1 MLYVKIENQ
10 VRDCRGKARTHTSIY
25 CRTWR
30 TGIEAEAWDSFPVH
44 QTPVMTHAAHL
55 VTTEVPPGYDGST
68 NWFEYADA
76 VEEWRDL
83 TKVEA
88 KRRGPA
94 IAARLSG
101 RAEIFKERLD
111 RERLR
116 DPETGVD
123 YFLATLR
130 PFFVKD
136 LQSVFLYRFF
146 QMLRCNRGQTNHQCW
161 MVKYEIAPPEGYRCV
176 P

>member
-1 MLYVKIENQ
+1 ME
-10 VRDCRGKARTHTSIY
+10 DWA
-25 CRTWR
+25 
-30 TGIEAEAWDSFPVH
+30 AEEEEWDSFPAH
-44 QTPVMTHAAHL
+44 ATPTMAHAAHP

-68 NWFEYADA
+68 NWFRYADA
-76 VEEWRDL
+76 VEEWCDL

-101 RAEIFKERLD
+101 RAEIYKERLD

-116 DPETGVD
+116 DPETGVE
-123 YFLATLR
+123 YLLATLR

-136 LQSVFLYRFF
+136 LQSVFLYRLF
-146 QMLRCNRGQTNHQCW
+146 QLLRCKQRPDRPSKVDDQ
-161 MVKYEIAPPEGYRCV
+161 V
-176 P
+176 